1 MDRLFNL
8 DPMGPSGM
16 ISLDGYNQPPAVGP
30 VGKPSRPGPG
40 DHPGSKADCGQTI
53 QLKSESEGA
62 NDVPDPVI
70 QTGSDVRTDRMN
82 IGTVHGQTGSCD
94 TRPSSDSGVH
104 SLEEQWE
111 NMSTESLDTTSEQ
124 TEGSPEQLD
133 SETIGSLKTETAV
146 RVDYA
151 GMDCV
156 LGQEPVKRSL
166 LNKQPEDRGV
176 GVKMWTIHECE
187 RDTICSD
194 DRNSDI
200 ADLADFS
207 DDDSEASVEFQ
218 PGPRTGGDGN
228 GSVEDASKF
237 CDKPAVN
244 SNDIMNSVSDD
255 RDSDIANMSDFSD
268 EEDGIQEESR
278 PGTQTGCVQ
287 DSSFEET
294 LYWCDRPTDNMR
306 VTGWTKQDMVYSES
320 DDRNSDIANTS
331 DFSDS
336 GGQTL
341 EEIRPGTRT
350 GSDRCDSIGIVSE
363 VCDRPVANTVTAK
376 DDRDSLDPND
386 REYWT
391 KFRLLTKQA
400 FLLNDDCLSDSS
412 FPEAVKDVVKRSRL
426 TMMALDEYDAQP
438 VDQRTNDETPDC
450 SDGEDNGDSDDS
462 DDEYGYTDYW
472 PIRHTEL
479 PGVKP
484 ISCNDV
490 EANDSPRGQD
500 SACPEHSRRND
511 VSVYVDTQLL
521 VNNFQQ
527 KMTFCCC
534 GMCGLTDQS
543 YVAVGTVLIGWYGAI
558 VFHV

>member
-1 MDRLFNL
+1 MGPVLHSDPLGPSGMSSLDDLHQPLTVDPLDTDGIYAVDTSDWLTAGGPVDRSLGLDPMGPSGMLLLDVYNQPCAVGPVGKPSRPGPTAHPHIVDAPDWTMAGGPMDRLLNL

-53 QLKSESEGA
+53 QLRSESEGT

-70 QTGSDVRTDRMN
+70 QTGSDVRTDRLN

-94 TRPSSDSGVH
+94 TPPSSDSGVH

-124 TEGSPEQLD
+124 TKGGPEQLD
-133 SETIGSLKTETAV
+133 SETSGPLKTETAV

-166 LNKQPEDRGV
+166 LNKQLEDRGV
-176 GVKMWTIHECE
+176 GVKMWTIQECE
-187 RDTICSD
+187 RDTVCSD

-207 DDDSEASVEFQ
+207 DGDSEASVEFQ
-218 PGPRTGGDGN
+218 PGPRTGGDWN
-228 GSVEDASKF
+228 GSVEDASKL
-237 CDKPAVN
+237 CDKPADNMVIICVN

-268 EEDGIQEESR
+268 DEDGIQEESR

-306 VTGWTKQDMVYSES
+306 VTGGTKHDMVYSES
-320 DDRNSDIANTS
+320 DDRNSDIANIS

-336 GGQTL
+336 DDQTL
-341 EEIRPGTRT
+341 EE
-350 GSDRCDSIGIVSE
+350 
-363 VCDRPVANTVTAK
+363 
-376 DDRDSLDPND
+376 
-386 REYWT
+386 
-391 KFRLLTKQA
+391 
-400 FLLNDDCLSDSS
+400 
-412 FPEAVKDVVKRSRL
+412 
-426 TMMALDEYDAQP
+426 MALDKYDAP
-438 VDQRTNDETPDC
+438 PFDQRTNDETPDC
-450 SDGEDNGDSDDS
+450 SDGEDNRDSDDS

-479 PGVKP
+479 PM
-484 ISCNDV
+484 
-490 EANDSPRGQD
+490 A
-500 SACPEHSRRND
+500 
-511 VSVYVDTQLL
+511 
-521 VNNFQQ
+521 
-527 KMTFCCC
+527 
-534 GMCGLTDQS
+534 
-543 YVAVGTVLIGWYGAI
+543 GTGG
-558 VFHV
+558 